1 MFFSLDDLDAIT
13 TTATGVPIL
22 ELFAQTVSNKGAVIF
37 LQVLVTLS
45 GMGTLISSQ
54 TWQSRLAW
62 SFSRDNGIVG
72 SRYWSQIHP
81 TLMVPLN
88 AHILSVI
95 ISAILLC
102 LYMASLTA
110 FNSMVSA
117 CVVFLYL
124 SYLVP
129 TVNLLLRGRNSVP
142 KGPFW
147 LGTWG
152 LIANWGTVAWAFFT
166 TIFFSFPF
174 VMPEDAG
181 NMNYLSA
188 VLGVYLIYI
197 LGYWFVRGHK
207 KFAIAS

>member
-95 ISAILLC
+95 ISAILLS

-110 FNSMVSA
+110 FNSLVSA

-129 TVNLLLRGRNSVP
+129 TVNLLLRGRQSVP

-147 LGTWG
+147 LGIWG
-152 LIANWGTVAWAFFT
+152 LIANWGNVAWAFFT